1 MAATLSLHAEELTNS
16 CCADGS
22 TSFEQ
27 HSATGATT
35 TTAETTDDAAATMI
49 GCMKLF
55 HRQDGL
61 TVSSMSRN
69 GNGASA
75 TSLADVIET
84 DYLRDW
90 TCSRDSHV
98 DDDNSSSHNSDQR
111 SKGILTD
118 SEANLS
124 YGTFEEQLDK
134 DCWANLLRMISK
146 SLHQTFTIQGHQC
159 DVVVSQE
166 LLKKISADIL
176 RMSQNEPLGI
186 NGCSI
191 EIRLEQSG
199 LTSGLCELKYDAS
212 SECMFVII
220 ISLREDDKHWYGGID
235 NLATLIP
242 AMFCCRHSLLHSWVC
257 ISQAYKLEKVKLYS
271 THHAA
276 R

>member
-1 MAATLSLHAEELTNS
+1 MVGSFNFRYICKLLNGYFLWEEIPMNWIIGRSSSLSAAGRRYHRLVICQILRMAATLSLHAEELTNS

-111 SKGILTD
+111 SKG
-118 SEANLS
+118 
-124 YGTFEEQLDK
+124 
-134 DCWANLLRMISK
+134 
-146 SLHQTFTIQGHQC
+146 FT
-159 DVVVSQE
+159 
-166 LLKKISADIL
+166 
-176 RMSQNEPLGI
+176 
-186 NGCSI
+186 
-191 EIRLEQSG
+191 
-199 LTSGLCELKYDAS
+199 
-212 SECMFVII
+212 
-220 ISLREDDKHWYGGID
+220 
-235 NLATLIP
+235 
-242 AMFCCRHSLLHSWVC
+242 
-257 ISQAYKLEKVKLYS
+257 
-271 THHAA
+271 
-276 R
+276 